1 MHSLYQ
7 EILFTPSPKLKILAP
22 KATYTIKNHIIL
34 RLQSPIKTYSIKWE
48 VEKMVSIE
56 DIPAEQRWEIA
67 ARAAS
72 AIPFAYDIAFRE
84 AIGEKY
90 DEIER
95 PIYIEAGKEF
105 RNLASALGLPTGN
118 AREISETFE
127 VIGTILNGPEFKAET
142 TEEGDDRTVGKTT
155 QCPILNRAVE
165 MGLDPQIVALT
176 ACQTYHKSA
185 IENLNPG
192 FTHHFNKTM
201 CSGDP
206 YCESVIER
214 RK

>member
-1 MHSLYQ
+1 
-7 EILFTPSPKLKILAP
+7 
-22 KATYTIKNHIIL
+22 
-34 RLQSPIKTYSIKWE
+34 
-48 VEKMVSIE
+48 MVSIE

-95 PIYIEAGKEF
+95 PIYVEVGKEF
-105 RNLASALGLPTGN
+105 KNLASALGLPTGN
-118 AREISETFE
+118 AREINDTSG
-127 VIGTILNGPEFKAET
+127 IILTILYGPEFKGET
-142 TEEGDDRTVGKTT
+142 TEEGDDRTVGKIT

-176 ACQTYHKSA
+176 ACQTSGKSA
-185 IENLNPG
+185 VENLNPG
-192 FTHHFNKTM
+192 FTHQINKSM

-206 YCESVIER
+206 YCETVIELKR
-214 RK
+214 

>member
-1 MHSLYQ
+1 
-7 EILFTPSPKLKILAP
+7 
-22 KATYTIKNHIIL
+22 
-34 RLQSPIKTYSIKWE
+34 
-48 VEKMVSIE
+48 MVRIE
-56 DIPAEQRWEIA
+56 NIPAEQRWEIA

-90 DEIER
+90 DEMER
-95 PIYIEAGKEF
+95 PIIVEAGKEIK
-105 RNLASALGLPTGN
+105 NLASALGLPTGN
-118 AREISETFE
+118 AREISETRG
-127 VIGTILNGPEFKAET
+127 IIMTILYGPEFKTET
-142 TEEGDDRTVGKTT
+142 TEEGDDRTVGKIT

-176 ACQTYHKSA
+176 ACQTFCKSA

-192 FTHHFNKTM
+192 FTQQFNKKM

-206 YCESVIER
+206 YCETVIER

>member
-1 MHSLYQ
+1 MHTLYQ
-7 EILFTPSPKLKILAP
+7 EIIFIPSQKLKFLAP
-22 KATYTIKNHIIL
+22 KDTYTIKNHIQWG
-34 RLQSPIKTYSIKWE
+34 LQNPIKTYIINWE
-48 VEKMVSIE
+48 VKMMVSIE

-72 AIPFAYDIAFRE
+72 AVPFAYDIAFRE

-105 RNLASALGLPTGN
+105 RNLASVLGLPTGN
-118 AREISETFE
+118 ASEINQTFGI
-127 VIGTILNGPEFKAET
+127 IGTILYGPEFKTET
-142 TEEGDDRTVGKTT
+142 MEEGDDRTVGKVN
-155 QCPILNRAVE
+155 QCPMLNRAVE
-165 MGLDPQIVALT
+165 MGLNPQIVALT
-176 ACQTYHKSA
+176 ACQTFSKSA

-192 FTHHFNKTM
+192 FTQQVNKRM
-201 CSGDP
+201 CNGDP
-206 YCESVIER
+206 YCEMVIES

>member
-1 MHSLYQ
+1 
-7 EILFTPSPKLKILAP
+7 
-22 KATYTIKNHIIL
+22 
-34 RLQSPIKTYSIKWE
+34 
-48 VEKMVSIE
+48 MVNIE
-56 DIPAEQRWEIA
+56 DIPSEQRWEIA

-118 AREISETFE
+118 AREIYETFG
-127 VIGTILNGPEFKAET
+127 IIMTILLGPEVKTET
-142 TEEGDDRTVGKTT
+142 TEEGDDRTVGKVT
-155 QCPILNRAVE
+155 QCPTLNRAVE
-165 MGLDPQIVALT
+165 MGFDPQIVALT
-176 ACQTYHKSA
+176 ACQTYNKSA

-192 FTHHFNKTM
+192 FTQHFNKRM
-201 CSGDP
+201 CGGDP
-206 YCESVIER
+206 YCETVIER

>member
-1 MHSLYQ
+1 
-7 EILFTPSPKLKILAP
+7 
-22 KATYTIKNHIIL
+22 
-34 RLQSPIKTYSIKWE
+34 
-48 VEKMVSIE
+48 MVSIE

-105 RNLASALGLPTGN
+105 KNLASALGLPTGN
-118 AREISETFE
+118 AREINDTSG
-127 VIGTILNGPEFKAET
+127 IIMTILYGPELKSET
-142 TEEGDDRTVGKTT
+142 TEEGDDRTVGKVT

-176 ACQTYHKSA
+176 ACQTAGKSA
-185 IENLNPG
+185 VENLNPG
-192 FTHHFNKTM
+192 FTLQVNKSM

-206 YCESVIER
+206 YCEKVIER

>member
-1 MHSLYQ
+1 
-7 EILFTPSPKLKILAP
+7 
-22 KATYTIKNHIIL
+22 
-34 RLQSPIKTYSIKWE
+34 
-48 VEKMVSIE
+48 MVNIE

-95 PIYIEAGKEF
+95 PIYIEAGKEIKDI
-105 RNLASALGLPTGN
+105 ASALGLPTGN
-118 AREISETFE
+118 AREVYETFG
-127 VIGTILNGPEFKAET
+127 VIATILYGPELEGET
-142 TEEGDDRTVGKTT
+142 TQEGDDRTVGKTT
-155 QCPILNRAVE
+155 QCPLLNRVVE
-165 MGLDPQIVALT
+165 MGLDPQVVVLT
-176 ACQTYHKSA
+176 GCQTYHKSA
-185 IENLNPG
+185 VENLNPG
-192 FTHHFNKTM
+192 FTHQFNKRM

-206 YCESVIER
+206 YCEMVIER

>member
-1 MHSLYQ
+1 
-7 EILFTPSPKLKILAP
+7 
-22 KATYTIKNHIIL
+22 
-34 RLQSPIKTYSIKWE
+34 
-48 VEKMVSIE
+48 MVSIE

-105 RNLASALGLPTGN
+105 KNLASALGLPTGN
-118 AREISETFE
+118 AREINETFE

-142 TEEGDDRTVGKTT
+142 TEEGDDRTVRKTT

>member
-1 MHSLYQ
+1 
-7 EILFTPSPKLKILAP
+7 
-22 KATYTIKNHIIL
+22 
-34 RLQSPIKTYSIKWE
+34 
-48 VEKMVSIE
+48 MVSIE

-105 RNLASALGLPTGN
+105 KNLASALGLPTGN
-118 AREISETFE
+118 AREIYETFWI
-127 VIGTILNGPEFKAET
+127 IGTILNGPEFKAET

-155 QCPILNRAVE
+155 QCPMLNRAVE
-165 MGLDPQIVALT
+165 MGLDPQIVLLSG
-176 ACQTYHKSA
+176 CQTYHESA
-185 IENLNPG
+185 VENLNPR
-192 FTHHFNKTM
+192 FTHQFNKRM
-201 CSGDP
+201 CGGDP
-206 YCESVIER
+206 YCEMVIER

>member
-1 MHSLYQ
+1 
-7 EILFTPSPKLKILAP
+7 
-22 KATYTIKNHIIL
+22 
-34 RLQSPIKTYSIKWE
+34 
-48 VEKMVSIE
+48 VVSIE

-67 ARAAS
+67 AMAAS

-95 PIYIEAGKEF
+95 PIYIEAGKEIK
-105 RNLASALGLPTGN
+105 NLASALGLPTGN
-118 AREISETFE
+118 AREIDETFG
-127 VIGTILNGPEFKAET
+127 IIMTILYGPEFKGET

-155 QCPILNRAVE
+155 QCPILNRVVE
-165 MGLDPQIVALT
+165 MGLDPKIVALSG
-176 ACQTYHKSA
+176 CQTYHKSA

-192 FTHHFNKTM
+192 FTMQVNKSM
-201 CSGDP
+201 CGGDP
-206 YCESVIER
+206 YCEMVIER

>member
-1 MHSLYQ
+1 
-7 EILFTPSPKLKILAP
+7 
-22 KATYTIKNHIIL
+22 
-34 RLQSPIKTYSIKWE
+34 
-48 VEKMVSIE
+48 MVSIE

-67 ARAAS
+67 AKAAS

-118 AREISETFE
+118 AREIYETFWI
-127 VIGTILNGPEFKAET
+127 IGTILYGPEFKGET
-142 TEEGDDRTVGKTT
+142 TEEGGDRTVGKTT
-155 QCPILNRAVE
+155 QCSILNRAVE
-165 MGLDPQIVALT
+165 MGLDPKIVALT
-176 ACQTYHKSA
+176 GCQTYHES
-185 IENLNPG
+185 IVENLNPG
-192 FTHHFNKTM
+192 FTLQVNKSM
-201 CSGDP
+201 CGGDP
-206 YCESVIER
+206 YCEMVIER

>member
-1 MHSLYQ
+1 
-7 EILFTPSPKLKILAP
+7 
-22 KATYTIKNHIIL
+22 
-34 RLQSPIKTYSIKWE
+34 
-48 VEKMVSIE
+48 MVSIE

-95 PIYIEAGKEF
+95 PIFVEAGKEIK
-105 RNLASALGLPTGN
+105 NLASALGLPTGN
-118 AREISETFE
+118 AREINETFE
-127 VIGTILNGPEFKAET
+127 VIGTILYGPEFKTET
-142 TEEGDDRTVGKTT
+142 IKEGDDRTVGKIT

-165 MGLDPQIVALT
+165 MELDPQIVALT
-176 ACQTYHKSA
+176 ACQTFSKSA

-192 FTHHFNKTM
+192 FTQQYNKSM

-206 YCESVIER
+206 YCETVIER

>member
-1 MHSLYQ
+1 
-7 EILFTPSPKLKILAP
+7 
-22 KATYTIKNHIIL
+22 
-34 RLQSPIKTYSIKWE
+34 
-48 VEKMVSIE
+48 MVSIE

-72 AIPFAYDIAFRE
+72 AIPL
-84 AIGEKY
+84 
-90 DEIER
+90 
-95 PIYIEAGKEF
+95 
-105 RNLASALGLPTGN
+105 NLASALGLPTGN
-118 AREISETFE
+118 ARDIYETFE

-192 FTHHFNKTM
+192 FTHHFNKSM

>member
-1 MHSLYQ
+1 
-7 EILFTPSPKLKILAP
+7 
-22 KATYTIKNHIIL
+22 
-34 RLQSPIKTYSIKWE
+34 
-48 VEKMVSIE
+48 MVSIE
-56 DIPAEQRWEIA
+56 DIPVEQRWEIA

-95 PIYIEAGKEF
+95 PIYVEAGKEIK
-105 RNLASALGLPTGN
+105 NLASALGLPTGN
-118 AREISETFE
+118 AREIDETFG
-127 VIGTILNGPEFKAET
+127 IIATILNGPEFKGEA
-142 TEEGDDRTVGKTT
+142 TEEGDDRTVGKVT
-155 QCPILNRAVE
+155 QCPTLNRAVE

-176 ACQTYHKSA
+176 ACKTYCKSVV
-185 IENLNPG
+185 ENLNPA
-192 FTHHFNKTM
+192 FTQQFNKRM

-206 YCESVIER
+206 YCEMVIER

>member
-7 EILFTPSPKLKILAP
+7 EIVFTPTPKLKILAP
-22 KATYTIKNHIIL
+22 KNTYTIKNHILL

-72 AIPFAYDIAFRE
+72 AIPFAYDVAFRE
-84 AIGEKY
+84 TIGEKY
-90 DEIER
+90 DEMER
-95 PIYIEAGKEF
+95 PIMVEAGKEIK
-105 RNLASALGLPTGN
+105 NLASAIGLPTGN
-118 AREISETFE
+118 AREINETFG
-127 VIGTILNGPEFKAET
+127 IIATILYGPEFKGET
-142 TEEGDDRTVGKTT
+142 TEEGDDRTVGTVT
-155 QCPILNRAVE
+155 QCPNLNRAVE

-176 ACQTYHKSA
+176 GCQTFCKSA

-192 FTHHFNKTM
+192 FTQQVNKRM
-201 CSGDP
+201 CGGDA
-206 YCESVIER
+206 YCEMVIER

>member
-1 MHSLYQ
+1 
-7 EILFTPSPKLKILAP
+7 
-22 KATYTIKNHIIL
+22 
-34 RLQSPIKTYSIKWE
+34 
-48 VEKMVSIE
+48 MVSIE

-72 AIPFAYDIAFRE
+72 AIPLAYDIAFRE

-118 AREISETFE
+118 ARDIYETFWI
-127 VIGTILNGPEFKAET
+127 IGTILNGPEFKGET

-155 QCPILNRAVE
+155 QCPILNRVVE
-165 MGLDPQIVALT
+165 MGLDPKIVALSG
-176 ACQTYHKSA
+176 CQTYHKSA

-192 FTHHFNKTM
+192 FTMQVNKSM
-201 CSGDP
+201 CGGDP
-206 YCESVIER
+206 YCEMVIER

>member
-1 MHSLYQ
+1 
-7 EILFTPSPKLKILAP
+7 
-22 KATYTIKNHIIL
+22 
-34 RLQSPIKTYSIKWE
+34 
-48 VEKMVSIE
+48 MVSIE

-90 DEIER
+90 DEIEQL
-95 PIYIEAGKEF
+95 IFVEAGKEF

-118 AREISETFE
+118 AREINETFG
-127 VIGTILNGPEFKAET
+127 IIATILNGPELKGET

-155 QCPILNRAVE
+155 QCSMLNRAVE
-165 MGLDPQIVALT
+165 MGLDPKIVAPT
-176 ACQTYHKSA
+176 GCQAFCKSA
-185 IENLNPG
+185 VENLNQG
-192 FTHHFNKTM
+192 FTLQINKRM
-201 CSGDP
+201 CGGDP
-206 YCESVIER
+206 YCEMVIER

>member
-7 EILFTPSPKLKILAP
+7 EIVFT
-22 KATYTIKNHIIL
+22 
-34 RLQSPIKTYSIKWE
+34 
-48 VEKMVSIE
+48 
-56 DIPAEQRWEIA
+56 AEQRWEIA

-95 PIYIEAGKEF
+95 PIFVEAGKEF

-118 AREISETFE
+118 AREINQTFGI
-127 VIGTILNGPEFKAET
+127 IGTILYGPESFKRET
-142 TEEGDDRTVGKTT
+142 TEEGDDRTVEKVT
-155 QCPILNRAVE
+155 QCSNLNMAVE
-165 MGLDPQIVALT
+165 MGLDPQIVVQT
-176 ACQTYHKSA
+176 ACQTYCKSA

-192 FTHHFNKTM
+192 FTQQYNKRM

>member
-1 MHSLYQ
+1 
-7 EILFTPSPKLKILAP
+7 
-22 KATYTIKNHIIL
+22 
-34 RLQSPIKTYSIKWE
+34 
-48 VEKMVSIE
+48 MVSIE

-72 AIPFAYDIAFRE
+72 AIPLAYDIAFRE

-95 PIYIEAGKEF
+95 PIYIEAGKEIK
-105 RNLASALGLPTGN
+105 NLASALGLPTGN
-118 AREISETFE
+118 AREINETSG
-127 VIGTILNGPEFKAET
+127 IIATILNGPELKVET
-142 TEEGDDRTVGKTT
+142 TEEGDDRTVGTVT

-165 MGLDPQIVALT
+165 MGLDPKIVALT

-185 IENLNPG
+185 VENLNPG
-192 FTHHFNKTM
+192 FNLQVNKSM

-206 YCESVIER
+206 YCEMVIER

>member
-1 MHSLYQ
+1 M
-7 EILFTPSPKLKILAP
+7 
-22 KATYTIKNHIIL
+22 
-34 RLQSPIKTYSIKWE
+34 RLQSPIKIYSIKWE

-105 RNLASALGLPTGN
+105 KNLASALGLPTGN
-118 AREISETFE
+118 AREINETFE
-127 VIGTILNGPEFKAET
+127 VIGTILYGPEFKTET
-142 TEEGDDRTVGKTT
+142 TEEGDDRIVGKITK
-155 QCPILNRAVE
+155 CPILNRAVE
-165 MGLDPQIVALT
+165 MGLDPKIVALT
-176 ACQTYHKSA
+176 GCQTYHKSA

-192 FTHHFNKTM
+192 FTHQFNKSM
-201 CSGDP
+201 CGGDA
-206 YCESVIER
+206 YCEMVIER

>member
-1 MHSLYQ
+1 
-7 EILFTPSPKLKILAP
+7 
-22 KATYTIKNHIIL
+22 
-34 RLQSPIKTYSIKWE
+34 
-48 VEKMVSIE
+48 MVSIE

-105 RNLASALGLPTGN
+105 KNLASALGLPTGN
-118 AREISETFE
+118 AREINETFE

>member
-1 MHSLYQ
+1 
-7 EILFTPSPKLKILAP
+7 
-22 KATYTIKNHIIL
+22 
-34 RLQSPIKTYSIKWE
+34 
-48 VEKMVSIE
+48 MVSIE

-67 ARAAS
+67 AMAAS

-90 DEIER
+90 DEMER
-95 PIYIEAGKEF
+95 PIYVEAGKEF

-118 AREISETFE
+118 AREINDTSGIIF
-127 VIGTILNGPEFKAET
+127 TILYGPEFKTET
-142 TEEGDDRTVGKTT
+142 TEEGDDRIVGKVT
-155 QCPILNRAVE
+155 QCPLLNRAVE
-165 MGLDPQIVALT
+165 MELDPQIVALT
-176 ACQTYHKSA
+176 ACQTGSKSA

-192 FTHHFNKTM
+192 FTQQYNKTM

-206 YCESVIER
+206 YCETVIER

>member
-1 MHSLYQ
+1 
-7 EILFTPSPKLKILAP
+7 
-22 KATYTIKNHIIL
+22 
-34 RLQSPIKTYSIKWE
+34 
-48 VEKMVSIE
+48 MVSIE

-105 RNLASALGLPTGN
+105 KNLASVLGLPAGN
-118 AREISETFE
+118 AREISETFG
-127 VIGTILNGPEFKAET
+127 IIMTILIGPEVKTET
-142 TEEGDDRTVGKTT
+142 IEEGDDRTVGKVT
-155 QCPILNRAVE
+155 QCPTLNRAME
-165 MGLDPQIVALT
+165 MGFDPKIVALT
-176 ACQTYHKSA
+176 ACQTYGKSA

-192 FTHHFNKTM
+192 FTQHLNKSM

-206 YCESVIER
+206 YCEMVIER

>member
-1 MHSLYQ
+1 
-7 EILFTPSPKLKILAP
+7 
-22 KATYTIKNHIIL
+22 
-34 RLQSPIKTYSIKWE
+34 
-48 VEKMVSIE
+48 MVSIE

-90 DEIER
+90 DEIEQF
-95 PIYIEAGKEF
+95 IFVEAGKEIK
-105 RNLASALGLPTGN
+105 NLASALGLPTGN
-118 AREISETFE
+118 AREINETFE

-142 TEEGDDRTVGKTT
+142 TEEGDDRTVGRTT
-155 QCPILNRAVE
+155 QCPMLNSAVE

-185 IENLNPG
+185 VENLNPG
-192 FTHHFNKTM
+192 FTHHFNKRM
-201 CSGDP
+201 CGGDP
-206 YCESVIER
+206 YCEMVIER